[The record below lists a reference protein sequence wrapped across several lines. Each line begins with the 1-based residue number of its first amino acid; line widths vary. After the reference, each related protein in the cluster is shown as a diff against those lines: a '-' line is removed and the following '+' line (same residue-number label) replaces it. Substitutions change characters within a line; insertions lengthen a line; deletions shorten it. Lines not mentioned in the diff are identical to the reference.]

1 MSRKLIG
8 LLFISCC
15 LACAKPLITYDPAAG
30 GCFQSMSIKFNFSDS
45 QGRQN
50 GRVVWRFDGL
60 KAKFIFFT
68 PLNQVALELDVAGES
83 ALLLRPGK
91 KLYWRGDFSTLLDRL
106 WGIDLTLEDL
116 KQLIVDG
123 VIPEAKI
130 KERGIAV
137 LLETSPEGL
146 SPRWVNI
153 KRNDVDL
160 TLKILKN
167 ETRPGTIVLLD
178 YDRRFQ
184 PAELEDVLND
194 D

>member
-1 MSRKLIG
+1 MSRKWIG
-8 LLFISCC
+8 LLILSFC
-15 LACAKPLITYDPAAG
+15 LACAKPPIKYDPAVA
-30 GCFQSMSIKFNFSDS
+30 GCFQSLSIKFNFSDS
-45 QGRQN
+45 QGKQN
-50 GRVVWRFDGL
+50 GRCLWRFDDRN
-60 KAKFIFFT
+60 AKFIFFT
-68 PLNQVALELDVAGES
+68 PLNQIALELDVAGES

-116 KQLIVDG
+116 KLLVVDG
-123 VIPEAKI
+123 VIPEAKT
-130 KERGIAV
+130 KEKGIAV
-137 LLETSPEGL
+137 LLETGREDL

-167 ETRPGTIVLLD
+167 ETRPGTIVLLN

-184 PAELEDVLND
+184 PAQLEDVLGD